1 VFLIQRLFASG
12 GAASFDEALSQH
24 RRTTMPKNDRKAALV
39 AILLSALMV
48 LLLSACGTPDTSMSA
63 AQPNEAA
70 TTAATADATLT
81 PTLPAEASST
91 AVGATASATE
101 TAETTPATTSTEVT
115 PTAATATPEPVDD
128 TDPFTGTDD
137 LTDTEDL
144 TVTVELTSTQTMTS
158 THPVALAIADAFG
171 VPVSEVIALH
181 ADGLGFGE
189 IARAY
194 FLARELAADADPTN
208 DLTAAQ
214 ILAMHQ
220 SGQGWG
226 QIVATLGL
234 PRGNSHRNLGLI
246 MRAHKALEETTTAT
260 PSATENGD
268 DHGPATAP
276 PGQTKHD
283 DKGNGKDKQH
293 GNGKGNGHG
302 NGKGNGGGKK
312 DK

>member
-12 GAASFDEALSQH
+12 GTTSFDEALPQH
-24 RRTTMPKNDRKAALV
+24 WRTTMPTTDRTAAIL
-39 AILLSALMV
+39 AILLGALM
-48 LLLSACGTPDTSMSA
+48 LLVLSACGTPDNAVSA
-63 AQPNEAA
+63 AQLAGAA
-70 TTAATADATLT
+70 TTTATANATLT
-81 PTLPAEASST
+81 PTLPADDTNTASS
-91 AVGATASATE
+91 ATASATAI
-101 TAETTPATTSTEVT
+101 AETTPVTTSTEVT
-115 PTAATATPEPVDD
+115 PTATATPEPVDD

-144 TVTVELTSTQTMTS
+144 TVTVELTDTHTLTSTQ
-158 THPVALAIADAFG
+158 PVALAIADAFG
-171 VPVSEVIALH
+171 VPVSEVLALH

-226 QIVATLGL
+226 QIVAALGL

-246 MRAHKALEETTTAT
+246 MRAHKAPQQTTADAT
-260 PSATENGD
+260 PSATDGD
-268 DHGPATAP
+268 DHGPAAPP

-283 DKGNGKDKQH
+283 DKGKDKEH
-293 GNGKGNGHG
+293 GNGNGNGHG
-302 NGKGNGGGKK
+302 NDKGNGGKK